1 MKKNYYLTKKMKV
14 LLVYD
19 DIVGEMEFIK
29 KWSPILKELFLRGK
43 KLNILL
49 FFISQSYFKLPK
61 TID

>member
-29 KWSPILKELFLRGK
+29 K
-43 KLNILL
+43 
-49 FFISQSYFKLPK
+49 
-61 TID
+61 